1 MPPPMGAPADPTS
14 YDEQIGMTFT
24 QNFVSLAYNVTAVE
38 QSDPSSGYGPSY
50 LLNGLSDSGYWYQ
63 VGLSWNWDGNG
74 TYSNYS
80 PGFNFIYEVWDSN
93 GNSIFPTNGGG
104 GVQPFSG
111 PVNAGDTVLLN
122 LYFSSTYGVVMLAK
136 DYNTGSTS
144 FQTYSAEGGSQFIG
158 LSGSASNSN
167 GFFTGLMTEWY
178 HSSPFYGN
186 ISPVKYSNPHYA
198 LSSAWMWIDEFSC
211 PDITCSNPNVLFS
224 DRTSGPVSY
233 SNPTQ
238 LQEFSS
244 HGATEFSDAY
254 SLITGPAYWSLT
266 VSYAINGGGSG
277 FGQPTFTYSYNG
289 VNQSVALT
297 QSPASYLVDVGS
309 AWSVTPALSGST
321 LTERWEVG
329 SQEATGVASS
339 SQIITFVYQH
349 QYRLFVDGGSGG
361 ADGDGW
367 YDSGSTAVASSSGVY
382 DRADGSGD
390 RVVSYSVD
398 GIVTQVNPTTNVI
411 SVDIVMSASHQVAF
425 ASTKQYEIV
434 LDQGATKALN
444 SITPPTVSGD
454 QYWYDAGTQVSLTL
468 NGIWGRA
475 SGVGSRLVSYSLN
488 GGTTIQTSTTG
499 VVTVIPLE
507 PIMSPESVTT
517 TTISQYQ
524 LTTNTGVLVS
534 VTSPTIGG
542 DSGWYDAGSNVSVTY
557 YNAWNVSPT
566 RSRVVATGYAVNGG
580 NVTMMRESGNGTF
593 TVSLKMNGPETV
605 TVNSATQYYVS
616 FKVTDS
622 SGSREI
628 TPADLQI
635 IVNNQVQDVKGL
647 SAWLDNGTTFT
658 VSKLTYEGVD
668 VKPLPQTEYVVTGPS
683 TVTLEARVYNATL
696 KLTDFL
702 GLPVAGAK
710 VSLILA
716 NGTTITGLTGGDG
729 TFVAASIPLGN
740 FSGTVSNL
748 GLTVKVI
755 GDASK
760 QSVTSVSI
768 LFGATSLG
776 LVVVLVLIA
785 VGVSVFLLRRRPRGH
800 TAQLTGVQAPQ
811 PLTSASW

>member
-1 MPPPMGAPADPTS
+1 MGAPADPTS

-38 QSDPSSGYGPSY
+38 QSDPSSGYGPAY

-80 PGFNFIYEVWDSN
+80 PGFNLNYEVFDPS
-93 GNSIFPTNGGG
+93 GNSIFPTSGYGGI
-104 GVQPFSG
+104 QRFSG
-111 PVNAGDTVLLN
+111 PVYAGDTVLLN

-178 HSSPFYGN
+178 HSSAFYGN
-186 ISPVKYSNPHYA
+186 ISPVVYSNPHYA
-198 LSSAWMWIDEFSC
+198 LKSAWMWIDEFSC
-211 PDITCSNPNVLFS
+211 PDVTCSNRTLLFDDATPS
-224 DRTSGPVSY
+224 PVSY
-233 SNPTQ
+233 PNPTQ
-238 LQEFSS
+238 RQEFSS

-254 SLITGPAYWSLT
+254 GLITGPAYWSLT
-266 VSYAINGGGSG
+266 VSYAIKGGGSG

-297 QSPASYLVDVGS
+297 QSPASYLVDAGS

-329 SQEATGVASS
+329 SQEATGVATS

-411 SVDIVMSASHQVAF
+411 SVDIVMNASHQVAF

-444 SITPPTVSGD
+444 AITPPTVSGD

-524 LTTNTGVLVS
+524 LTSNMGVLVS

-557 YNAWNVSPT
+557 YNAWDVSPT

-593 TVSLKMNGPETV
+593 TVSLRMNGPETV

-622 SGSREI
+622 SGSRKI

-635 IVNNQVQDVKGL
+635 IVNNQVQDVKGF

-668 VKPLPQTEYVVTGPS
+668 VKPVPQTEYVVTGPS

-716 NGTTITGLTGGDG
+716 NGTTIAGLTGGDG

-800 TAQLTGVQAPQ
+800 TPQLTGVQAPQ